1 MNRQTWI
8 FAGLFVAALI
18 TWQWFRNDQTIMVNE
33 QDFQPDFVATN
44 LSSIQY
50 NRQGLPY
57 RGMEAEQAEYYES
70 LSMTLMKKPVILLY
84 SPDGQPQWRLS
95 GDNGTINTGDNAVLT
110 SNVVGKGLQPD
121 ALVETLTTEYLEMD
135 FINNRLRS
143 DQTVRLE
150 SSQYQAQG
158 TGLLGKLDQQ
168 TVELL
173 NETRATYFNP

>member
-1 MNRQTWI
+1 MNRQTWL
-8 FAGLFVAALI
+8 FGGLFVAALV
-18 TWQWFRNDQTIMVNE
+18 TWQWFRNDELVGVNE

-44 LSSIQY
+44 LSSVQY

-57 RGMEAEQAEYYES
+57 RGMNAQHAEYYDS

-110 SNVVGKGLQPD
+110 GNVVGRGLQPD

-135 FINNRLRS
+135 FIHNKLQSNQKVTLQS
-143 DQTVRLE
+143 P
-150 SSQYQAQG
+150 QYQAEG
-158 TGLLGKLDQQ
+158 IGLRGGLDQQ

>member
-1 MNRQTWI
+1 MSRQTWL
-8 FAGLFVAALI
+8 FGALFVVALAA
-18 TWQWFRNDQTIMVNE
+18 WQWFGNDRRAPVSE

-44 LSSIQY
+44 LTSIQY
-50 NRQGLPY
+50 NRLGLPY
-57 RGMEAEQAEYYES
+57 RGMQAEHAEYYES

-95 GDNGTINTGDNAVLT
+95 GNDGTINTGDNAVLT
-110 SNVVGKGLQPD
+110 GNVVGKGLQPD

-143 DQTVRLE
+143 NQRVRLE
-150 SSQYQAQG
+150 SPQYQAEG
-158 TGLLGKLDQQ
+158 TGLRGRLDQQ